1 MSDLYRRYEVNE
13 DMPVRFVGIHP
24 VRWQPEWGTP
34 QAMFAEAENAD
45 LLAAAC
51 QLPEVKALVEA
62 ANLCIN
68 IYGILTVAF
77 AELEKHCPDWTR
89 PHWLDVDNAINATL
103 KAAAPFPEPADE

>member
-45 LLAAAC
+45 LLAAAR
-51 QLPEVKALVEA
+51 QLPEVKALVKA
-62 ANLCIN
+62 LQPLHSPGRIA
-68 IYGILTVAF
+68 LTVEDIVIILDA
-77 AELEKHCPDWTR
+77 LEP
-89 PHWLDVDNAINATL
+89 LEV
-103 KAAAPFPEPADE
+103 EP